1 MGLFGSLGDTLKD
14 VFNQVDPKAV
24 PGLISSILA
33 KTDVGDLQGIASKLQ
48 AAGFGDQVKSWLG
61 NGANLPISAD
71 QLRSA
76 LGNEQ
81 VQQMAEQAQNKRPSV
96 VDQVSSFYA
105 QHPDVVKAAG
115 GMALSIML
123 QHMLSRRA

>member
-14 VFNQVDPKAV
+14 VFNQVDTNAA

-33 KTDVGDLQGIASKLQ
+33 KTDLGDLQGIVSKLE
-48 AAGFGDQVKSWLG
+48 AAGFDDQVKSWLG

-81 VQQMAEQAQNKRPSV
+81 VQQMARQFGLPVDDALKFLSEHIPNA
-96 VDQVSSFYA
+96 VDQAS
-105 QHPDVVKAAG
+105 PNG
-115 GMALSIML
+115 TLSTP
-123 QHMLSRRA
+123 S